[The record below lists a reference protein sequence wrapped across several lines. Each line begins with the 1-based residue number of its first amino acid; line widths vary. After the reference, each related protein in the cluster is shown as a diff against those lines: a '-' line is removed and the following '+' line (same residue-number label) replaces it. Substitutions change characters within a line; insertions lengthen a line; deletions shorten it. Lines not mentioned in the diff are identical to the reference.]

1 MRVGTIKGVRAEMC
15 WRGYI
20 IRIEIWLYSGKYFR
34 DQIGSEERIQMIS
47 SEVAFRNPNQ

>member
-1 MRVGTIKGVRAEMC
+1 MSKTGRQIMW

-20 IRIEIWLYSGKYFR
+20 IRTGIWLYSGKYFR

-47 SEVAFRNPNQ
+47 SEVAVRNPNQ